1 MTAARE
7 AAAALGL
14 PFAEAPPRLPARDLL
29 APLPMQYA
37 RRHLV
42 LPLVR
47 EAERLE
53 VAVADPHAL
62 AALDDLRLLYGARV
76 DPLVV
81 PAEVLRGA
89 ISRAYDAAASAA
101 SEDGASLG
109 ARLEL
114 DATPLDDAGEPP
126 DLLEAGEDAPAI
138 RLINAV
144 LYEAVRAGA
153 SDIHIE
159 PFERTLAVRLR
170 VDGVLQDLLA
180 PPLRLHAALASR
192 VKIMAGL
199 DIAERRLPQDG
210 RIALR
215 VGGRDVDVRV
225 SIVPTAAGERVVLR
239 LLDRASV
246 LRDVS
251 DLGLSA
257 ATTAGLSGILAC
269 PHGLFLVT
277 GPTGSGKTTTLY
289 ALLQRLA
296 TGERN
301 VLTIEDPVEYQL
313 RGIGQMQVAPRIGLT
328 FAAGLRAILRQD
340 PDVILVGEIR
350 DRETMEIAM
359 QAALTGHLVLA
370 TLHTNDAASAL
381 TRLLDMGAEPF
392 LIASSVLGAL
402 AQRLVRR
409 VCAAC
414 GGAGCTACHGDGFRG
429 RTGIHELLVIDDEAR
444 ALIMRRSDASALR
457 RHATTAGMTTLREDG
472 FGKAAAGVTTEGEVL
487 RATRDEDG

>member
-1 MTAARE
+1 GRRRPAGRARLAVPEGRARARQPLQARRPPSREDQSARLPDAPHHRHRRADGRELAPRAPAHAAAHPAQPDPAWALVGTAEGARRMTGARG

-14 PFAEAPPRLPARDLL
+14 LFAEAPPRLPARDLL

-42 LPLVR
+42 LPLAR

-62 AALDDLRLLYGARV
+62 AALDDLRLLYSARV

-81 PAEVLRGA
+81 PAEVLREA

-114 DATPLDDAGEPP
+114 DATALDDAGEPP

-159 PFERTLAVRLR
+159 PFERTPAVRLR
-170 VDGVLQDLLA
+170 VDGVLQALLA

-225 SIVPTAAGERVVLR
+225 SVVPTAAGERVVLR

-246 LRDVS
+246 LRDVA
-251 DLGLSA
+251 DLGIAPA
-257 ATTAGLSGILAC
+257 ARAGGDDLLRRT
-269 PHGLFLVT
+269 HGLLP
-277 GPTGSGKTTTLY
+277 GPG
-289 ALLQRLA
+289 
-296 TGERN
+296 
-301 VLTIEDPVEYQL
+301 
-313 RGIGQMQVAPRIGLT
+313 
-328 FAAGLRAILRQD
+328 
-340 PDVILVGEIR
+340 
-350 DRETMEIAM
+350 
-359 QAALTGHLVLA
+359 
-370 TLHTNDAASAL
+370 
-381 TRLLDMGAEPF
+381 
-392 LIASSVLGAL
+392 
-402 AQRLVRR
+402 
-409 VCAAC
+409 
-414 GGAGCTACHGDGFRG
+414 
-429 RTGIHELLVIDDEAR
+429 
-444 ALIMRRSDASALR
+444 
-457 RHATTAGMTTLREDG
+457 
-472 FGKAAAGVTTEGEVL
+472 
-487 RATRDEDG
+487 